1 MGVPFKM
8 AQPMIPGGLLHTMYE
23 VQAGGHYDQDKGGQ
37 WVAGEPVRVPFEGAV
52 LPVSDKDLRREI
64 TGTRVRS
71 ERENLYQRPCAPGG
85 STGL

>member
-64 TGTRVRS
+64 TGTVSDLS
-71 ERENLYQRPCAPGG
+71 EKI
-85 STGL
+85 

>member
-52 LPVSDKDLRREI
+52 HTVKVKGVLRA
-64 TGTRVRS
+64 TLS
-71 ERENLYQRPCAPGG
+71 A
-85 STGL
+85 